1 MWRVAYILS
10 ASYVLVCFFFI
21 NIRRLDFIL
30 QLTVDALVVVV
41 VVGCCCNSACVCIRN
56 CWFMVFQ
63 LKNQQFSLVLFCF
76 SFFNLLYALTNKSS
90 LKIDR
95 PLPGACFFYV
105 FFFFWLLISEA
116 GGIPPFWLGFLPGRA
131 GWVTCFLFCFFST
144 TLSRQRGNLV
154 KSPRLDTALFGRK
167 KEAWT
172 PRRRVFREA
181 WKRSSLWEMENEKT
195 RERKGK
201 GEEEQ
206 RRKTTK
212 LCEKKNNST
221 GKEREQKRGNREV
234 ETKEERDRVW
244 VRGEENG
251 TYINTRE
258 GIKTIFKTTFILF

>member
-10 ASYVLVCFFFI
+10 ASYVLVFFFFI

-56 CWFMVFQ
+56 CWFMVFS
-63 LKNQQFSLVLFCF
+63 LKINNFRLFYF
-76 SFFNLLYALTNKSS
+76 ASVFFLLYALTNKSS

-95 PLPGACFFYV
+95 PLPGACFFCV

-116 GGIPPFWLGFLPGRA
+116 GGVPPFWLGFLPGRA
-131 GWVTCFLFCFFST
+131 GWVACFSFFNSAFST

-172 PRRRVFREA
+172 PRRGLPWSVKAIFSMRNGKREN
-181 WKRSSLWEMENEKT
+181 K
-195 RERKGK
+195 RERKGRGK
-201 GEEEQ
+201 RNKEGKQ
-206 RRKTTK
+206 RNCETK
-212 LCEKKNNST
+212 KST

-234 ETKEERDRVW
+234 ETKEKK
-244 VRGEENG
+244 NG
-251 TYINTRE
+251 TECEWEGRKTERTSTRE
-258 GIKTIFKTTFILF
+258 KE

>member
-10 ASYVLVCFFFI
+10 ASYVLVFFFFI

-30 QLTVDALVVVV
+30 QLTVVDVLVV

-56 CWFMVFQ
+56 CWFMVFS
-63 LKNQQFSLVLFCF
+63 LKINNFRLFYF
-76 SFFNLLYALTNKSS
+76 ASVFFLNLLYALTNKSS

-116 GGIPPFWLGFLPGRA
+116 GGVPPSDWASSREGRA
-131 GWVTCFLFCFFST
+131 GCLCFLFFYAT

-172 PRRRVFREA
+172 PRRGLPWSVKAIFSMRNGKREN
-181 WKRSSLWEMENEKT
+181 K
-195 RERKGK
+195 RERKGRGK
-201 GEEEQ
+201 RNKEGKQ
-206 RRKTTK
+206 RNCETK
-212 LCEKKNNST
+212 KST

-234 ETKEERDRVW
+234 ETKGKKTGQSVSERGGKRNVHQHE
-244 VRGEENG
+244 RRNK
-251 TYINTRE
+251 NN
-258 GIKTIFKTTFILF
+258 L